1 MIIAHPVITFSSFFS
16 RRWVQ
21 AVFRIS
27 RDGDSTNVKMDNV
40 RPQIKDITPK
50 ADPKEIEIDM
60 SEGMAI
66 EMFGITSSS
75 EEVCMS
81 YILLVFKK
89 CFCYLLIDFLEF

>member
-1 MIIAHPVITFSSFFS
+1 MHSIISFSS

-27 RDGDSTNVKMDNV
+27 TVGDSTNVKMDNV
-40 RPQIKDITPK
+40 RPQIKDITRK
-50 ADPKEIEIDM
+50 ADTKEIEIDM

-75 EEVCMS
+75 EEVCM
-81 YILLVFKK
+81 YVFYSSRLNLY
-89 CFCYLLIDFLEF
+89 FCYLLNDFLRF